1 MAKNFNC
8 VDAGTEY
15 CPCILADTMDCI
27 TCSQLQGREFCD
39 CEWNGVCILNEYY
52 MNNKKVK
59 DSRKDYKG
67 MLVEKEKIED
77 RLYLLRIETE
87 KELVKELNRA
97 GSYVILRGSKDK
109 GYFNVPMSILK
120 TENNKYISILYKIR
134 GSKTKALNNNIEYII
149 RGPYWNGI
157 LGARYLKEIKDSN
170 CLVISKGMGQASVN
184 LTIEEMIRNNNNV
197 ILFLDPG
204 ELKNNYI
211 NNFTSLGKIK
221 ILEGKIEKDKEIIMK
236 LIENEN
242 VKLVFS
248 AGSDLLHE
256 SIYKIIKNANENIK
270 FMTTNNSKIC
280 CGEGVCGAC
289 TNRTKEGQRVKLC
302 KAKIQQ
308 KIFY

>member
-67 MLVEKEKIED
+67 MLIEKKKIED
-77 RLYLLRIETE
+77 KLYLLKIETE

-97 GSYVILRGSKDK
+97 GSYIILRGSKDK
-109 GYFNVPMSILK
+109 EYFNVPMSILK

-170 CLVISKGMGQASVN
+170 CLVISKGMGQASIN

-204 ELKNNYI
+204 EFKNNYI
-211 NNFTSLGKIK
+211 NNFTSLEKIK
-221 ILEGKIEKDKEIIMK
+221 IIEGKIEKDKEIIMK

-256 SIYKIIKNANENIK
+256 SIYKIIKNTNENIK

-280 CGEGVCGAC
+280 CGEGICGAC
-289 TNRTKEGQRVKLC
+289 TNRIKEGQRVKLC

>member
-67 MLVEKEKIED
+67 MLIEKKKIED
-77 RLYLLRIETE
+77 KLYLLKIETE

-97 GSYVILRGSKDK
+97 GSYIILRGSKDK
-109 GYFNVPMSILK
+109 EYFNVPMSILK

-170 CLVISKGMGQASVN
+170 CLVISKGMGQASIN

-204 ELKNNYI
+204 EFKNNYI
-211 NNFTSLGKIK
+211 NNFTSLEKIK
-221 ILEGKIEKDKEIIMK
+221 IIEGKIEKDKEIIMK

-256 SIYKIIKNANENIK
+256 SIYKIIKNTNENIK

-289 TNRTKEGQRVKLC
+289 TNRIKEGQRVKLC

>member
-39 CEWNGVCILNEYY
+39 CGWNGVCILNEYY

-67 MLVEKEKIED
+67 MLVEKKKIED
-77 RLYLLRIETE
+77 KLYLLKIETE

-97 GSYVILRGSKDK
+97 GSYIILRGSEDK
-109 GYFNVPMSILK
+109 EYFNVPMSILK

-170 CLVISKGMGQASVN
+170 CLVISKGMGQASIN

-204 ELKNNYI
+204 EFKNNYI
-211 NNFTSLGKIK
+211 NNFTSLEKIK
-221 ILEGKIEKDKEIIMK
+221 IIEGKIEKDKEIIMK

-256 SIYKIIKNANENIK
+256 SIYKIIKNTNENIK

-280 CGEGVCGAC
+280 CGEGICGAC
-289 TNRTKEGQRVKLC
+289 TNRIKEGQRVKLC

>member
-67 MLVEKEKIED
+67 MLIEKKKIED
-77 RLYLLRIETE
+77 KLYLLKIETE

-97 GSYVILRGSKDK
+97 GSYIILRGSKDK
-109 GYFNVPMSILK
+109 EYFNVPMSILK

-170 CLVISKGMGQASVN
+170 CLVISKGMGQASIN

-204 ELKNNYI
+204 EFKNNYI
-211 NNFTSLGKIK
+211 NNFTSLEKIK
-221 ILEGKIEKDKEIIMK
+221 IIEGKIEKDTEIIMK

-256 SIYKIIKNANENIK
+256 SIYKIIKNTNENIK

-289 TNRTKEGQRVKLC
+289 TNRIKEGQRVKLC